1 MVQINNMGIFLAL
14 VSAFFAFSW
23 RITVRTKLK
32 PSESD
37 LASTALIDFFG
48 ALTAVLFIPFFG
60 IKIPSGTE
68 LLGLFI
74 LSVFLSAISDYL
86 LLFATKNADTADTSI
101 LMPLSNIWVL
111 LLAAFFLGESFTLWK
126 AMGVMLI
133 VIGSVITLSKGNKFV
148 VNRGIIAAFMYG
160 WLITGTILIDK
171 GISNNFSLPVYSAIF
186 YFLSSAILTLL
197 SGRNSFKKINTEWKI
212 NGWWNA
218 AVGAQW
224 ALFSLALLFA
234 YTREEASKAVPI
246 MRVFIVLVT
255 IYSIFVMKERERMW
269 QKILGS
275 MIVTGGALVL
285 AYLG

>member
-1 MVQINNMGIFLAL
+1 MGIFFAL
-14 VSAFFAFSW
+14 LSAFFAFSW

-32 PSESD
+32 PSKSD

-68 LLGLFI
+68 LLGLFL

-111 LLAAFFLGESFTLWK
+111 LLATFFLGESLSLWK
-126 AMGVMLI
+126 VVGVVLI
-133 VIGSVITLSKGNKFV
+133 ATGSIITLSKGKKFV
-148 VNRGIIAAFMYG
+148 VNKGILAAFIYG

-186 YFLSSAILTLL
+186 YFLSSAVLTILT
-197 SGRNSFKKINTEWKI
+197 GKNSFKKIITEWKI

-218 AVGAQW
+218 AVGVQW

-255 IYSIFVMKERERMW
+255 IYSIFIMREKERMW
-269 QKILGS
+269 KKIFGS
-275 MIVTGGALVL
+275 IIVTGGALVL

>member
-1 MVQINNMGIFLAL
+1 MGIFLAL
-14 VSAFFAFSW
+14 LSAFFAFSW

-32 PSESD
+32 PCKSD

-48 ALTAVLFIPFFG
+48 ALTAILFIPFFG
-60 IKIPSGTE
+60 VKIPSGTE
-68 LLGLFI
+68 LLGLFL

-111 LLAAFFLGESFTLWK
+111 LSAVFFLKESFTLWK
-126 AMGVMLI
+126 VVGVILI
-133 VIGSVITLSKGNKFV
+133 AIGSIITLSKGKRLAINK
-148 VNRGIIAAFMYG
+148 GIIFAFIYG

-186 YFLSSAILTLL
+186 YFLSSAVLTLL
-197 SGRNSFKKINTEWKI
+197 SGKNALKKIKIEWEI
-212 NGWWNA
+212 NQWWNA

-234 YTREEASKAVPI
+234 YTREEASRVIPI
-246 MRVFIVLVT
+246 MRIFIVFVT
-255 IYSIFVMKERERMW
+255 IYSIFVLKEKERKW
-269 QKILGS
+269 QKIVGS
-275 MIVTGGALVL
+275 IAVTIGALIL
-285 AYLG
+285 TYLK

>member
-1 MVQINNMGIFLAL
+1 MGIFLAL
-14 VSAFFAFSW
+14 LSAFFAFSW

-32 PSESD
+32 PSKSD

-48 ALTAVLFIPFFG
+48 AATAALFIPLFG

-68 LLGLFI
+68 LLGLFL
-74 LSVFLSAISDYL
+74 LSVFLSAIGDYL

-111 LLAAFFLGESFTLWK
+111 LLAALFLEESFTPWK
-126 AMGVMLI
+126 IVGVTLI
-133 VIGSVITLSKGNKFV
+133 VIGSIITLSKGKKIV
-148 VNRGIIAAFMYG
+148 VNRGILAAFIYG

-186 YFLSSAILTLL
+186 YFLSSAVLTLL
-197 SGRNSFKKINTEWKI
+197 SGKDSLKKIVTEWKI

-218 AVGAQW
+218 AIGAQW

-234 YTREEASKAVPI
+234 YTREEASKAVPV
-246 MRVFIVLVT
+246 MRVFIVFVT
-255 IYSIFVMKERERMW
+255 IYSVFVMKERERVW

-275 MIVTGGALVL
+275 VIVTGGALVL

>member
-1 MVQINNMGIFLAL
+1 MGIFLAL
-14 VSAFFAFSW
+14 ISAFFAFSW

-32 PSESD
+32 PSKSD

-48 ALTAVLFIPFFG
+48 AATAALFIPLFG

-68 LLGLFI
+68 LLGLFL

-111 LLAAFFLGESFTLWK
+111 LLAALFLGESFTMWK
-126 AMGVMLI
+126 IVGVTLI
-133 VIGSVITLSKGNKFV
+133 AIGSIITLSKGKKIV
-148 VNRGIIAAFMYG
+148 VNRGILAAFIYG

-186 YFLSSAILTLL
+186 YFLSSAVLTLL
-197 SGRNSFKKINTEWKI
+197 SGKNSLKKIATEWKI

-234 YTREEASKAVPI
+234 YTHEEASKAVPI

-255 IYSIFVMKERERMW
+255 IYSVFIMREKERMW
-269 QKILGS
+269 QKIFGS
-275 MIVTGGALVL
+275 IIVTGGALVL
-285 AYLG
+285 AYFG

>member
-1 MVQINNMGIFLAL
+1 MKNMGIFLAL
-14 VSAFFAFSW
+14 LSAFFAFSW

-32 PSESD
+32 PSKSD

-48 ALTAVLFIPFFG
+48 AATAALFIPLFG

-68 LLGLFI
+68 LLGLFL

-111 LLAAFFLGESFTLWK
+111 LLAALFLGESFTLWK
-126 AMGVMLI
+126 IVGVTLI
-133 VIGSVITLSKGNKFV
+133 VIGSIITLSKGKKIV
-148 VNRGIIAAFMYG
+148 VNRGILAAFIYG

-186 YFLSSAILTLL
+186 YFLSSAVLTLL
-197 SGRNSFKKINTEWKI
+197 SGKDSLKKIVTEWKI

-218 AVGAQW
+218 AIGAQW

-234 YTREEASKAVPI
+234 YTREEASKAVPV
-246 MRVFIVLVT
+246 MRMFIVFVT
-255 IYSIFVMKERERMW
+255 IYSVLVMKERERVW

-275 MIVTGGALVL
+275 VIVTGGALVL

>member
-1 MVQINNMGIFLAL
+1 LRHMGIFLAL
-14 VSAFFAFSW
+14 LAAFFAFSW

-32 PSESD
+32 PSKSD
-37 LASTALIDFFG
+37 IASTALIDFFG
-48 ALTAVLFIPFFG
+48 ALTALLFIPFFG

-68 LLGLFI
+68 LLGLFL

-86 LLFATKNADTADTSI
+86 LLFATKNADTADSSI

-111 LLAAFFLGESFTLWK
+111 LLAAFFLGESITLWK
-126 AMGVMLI
+126 VVGVILI
-133 VIGSVITLSKGNKFV
+133 AVGSIVTLSKGKKFIVNK
-148 VNRGIIAAFMYG
+148 GIIAAFIYG

-171 GISNNFSLPVYSAIF
+171 GISNNFSLPVYSAVF
-186 YFLSSAILTLL
+186 YFLSSAVLTLL

-255 IYSIFVMKERERMW
+255 IYSIFVMKEKERMW

-275 MIVTGGALVL
+275 IIVTGGALVL

>member
-1 MVQINNMGIFLAL
+1 MGIFFAL
-14 VSAFFAFSW
+14 LSAFFAFSW

-32 PSESD
+32 PSKND

-68 LLGLFI
+68 LLGLFL

-111 LLAAFFLGESFTLWK
+111 LLATFFLGESLSLWK
-126 AMGVMLI
+126 VVGVVLI
-133 VIGSVITLSKGNKFV
+133 ATGSIITLSKGKKFV
-148 VNRGIIAAFMYG
+148 VNKGILAAFIYG

-186 YFLSSAILTLL
+186 YFLSSAVLTVLT
-197 SGRNSFKKINTEWKI
+197 GRNSFKKIITEWKI

-218 AVGAQW
+218 AVGVQW

-255 IYSIFVMKERERMW
+255 IYSIFIMREKERMW
-269 QKILGS
+269 KKIFGS
-275 MIVTGGALVL
+275 IIVTGGALVL

>member
-1 MVQINNMGIFLAL
+1 MGIFFAL
-14 VSAFFAFSW
+14 LSAFFAFSW

-32 PSESD
+32 PSKSD

-48 ALTAVLFIPFFG
+48 ALTAALFIPFFG
-60 IKIPSGTE
+60 LKIPSGTE
-68 LLGLFI
+68 LLGLFL

-111 LLAAFFLGESFTLWK
+111 LLAAFFLGESVTLWK
-126 AMGVMLI
+126 VVGVILI
-133 VIGSVITLSKGNKFV
+133 AIGSIVTLSKSKKFIVNK
-148 VNRGIIAAFMYG
+148 GIIAAFIYG

-186 YFLSSAILTLL
+186 YFLSSAVLTLL
-197 SGRNSFKKINTEWKI
+197 SGRNSFKKIITEWKI
-212 NGWWNA
+212 NRWWNA

-234 YTREEASKAVPI
+234 YTQEEASKAVPI
-246 MRVFIVLVT
+246 MRVFIVLIT
-255 IYSIFVMKERERMW
+255 IYSVFVMKEKERMW
-269 QKILGS
+269 QKIFGS
-275 MIVTGGALVL
+275 VIVTGGALVL

>member
-1 MVQINNMGIFLAL
+1 MGIFLAL

-32 PSESD
+32 PSKSD
-37 LASTALIDFFG
+37 IASTALIDFFG
-48 ALTAVLFIPFFG
+48 ALTAALFIPLFG
-60 IKIPSGTE
+60 IKMPSGTE
-68 LLGLFI
+68 LLGLFL

-111 LLAAFFLGESFTLWK
+111 LLAAFFLGESLTLRK
-126 AMGVMLI
+126 VVGVVLI
-133 VIGSVITLSKGNKFV
+133 ATGSIITLSKGKKFV
-148 VNRGIIAAFMYG
+148 VNKGILAAFIYG
-160 WLITGTILIDK
+160 LLITGTILIDK

-186 YFLSSAILTLL
+186 YFLSSAILTILT
-197 SGRNSFKKINTEWKI
+197 GRNSFNKIITEWKI
-212 NGWWNA
+212 NGWWNV

-255 IYSIFVMKERERMW
+255 IYSVFIMKERERMW
-269 QKILGS
+269 QKIFGS
-275 MIVTGGALVL
+275 VIVTGGALVL

>member
-1 MVQINNMGIFLAL
+1 MGIFFAL
-14 VSAFFAFSW
+14 LSAFFAFSW

-32 PSESD
+32 PSKND

-68 LLGLFI
+68 LLGLFL

-111 LLAAFFLGESFTLWK
+111 LLATFFLGESLSLWK
-126 AMGVMLI
+126 VVGVVLI
-133 VIGSVITLSKGNKFV
+133 ATGSIITLSKGKKFV
-148 VNRGIIAAFMYG
+148 VNKGILAAFIYG

-186 YFLSSAILTLL
+186 YFLSSAVLTILT
-197 SGRNSFKKINTEWKI
+197 GRNSFKKIITEWKI

-218 AVGAQW
+218 AVGVQW

-255 IYSIFVMKERERMW
+255 IYSIFIMREKERMW
-269 QKILGS
+269 KKIFGS
-275 MIVTGGALVL
+275 IIVTGGALVL

>member
-1 MVQINNMGIFLAL
+1 MGIFFAL
-14 VSAFFAFSW
+14 LSAFFAFSW

-32 PSESD
+32 PSKND

-68 LLGLFI
+68 LLGLFL

-111 LLAAFFLGESFTLWK
+111 LLATFFLGESLSLWK
-126 AMGVMLI
+126 VVGVVLI
-133 VIGSVITLSKGNKFV
+133 ATGSIITLSKGKKFV
-148 VNRGIIAAFMYG
+148 VNKGILAAFIYG

-186 YFLSSAILTLL
+186 YFLSSAVLTILT
-197 SGRNSFKKINTEWKI
+197 GKNSFKKIITEWNI

-255 IYSIFVMKERERMW
+255 IYSIFIMREKERMW
-269 QKILGS
+269 QKIFGS
-275 MIVTGGALVL
+275 IIVTGGALVL